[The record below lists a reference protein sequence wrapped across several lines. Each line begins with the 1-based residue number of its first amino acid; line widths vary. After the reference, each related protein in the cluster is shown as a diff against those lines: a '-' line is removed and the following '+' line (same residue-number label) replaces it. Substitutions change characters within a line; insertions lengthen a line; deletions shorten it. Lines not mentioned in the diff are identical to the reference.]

1 MLVFL
6 CLTYFT
12 NHNAL
17 QVDPWCCKWQHGILF
32 HGWVVFCV
40 IYMHHIFFIH
50 SSVDGHLGCLYILA
64 IVNKAIMNI
73 GVNLYFQIRVF
84 VFFRY
89 IPRSRYISELLIMT
103 VLYTHLAKLLKIEL
117 LALLQPVG
125 QLQHS
130 RATAQMIYRYCIW
143 IYDIIVIHI
152 HNVCMNHF
160 AVHLKLT

>member
-1 MLVFL
+1 
-6 CLTYFT
+6 
-12 NHNAL
+12 
-17 QVDPWCCKWQHGILF
+17 
-32 HGWVVFCV
+32 
-40 IYMHHIFFIH
+40 MHHIFFIH

-103 VLYTHLAKLLKIEL
+103 VLYTHLAKLLKTEL

-130 RATAQMIYRYCIW
+130 RATAQMIYRYCI
-143 IYDIIVIHI
+143 
-152 HNVCMNHF
+152 
-160 AVHLKLT
+160 